1 MKRVGM
7 KDKWRLN
14 SIELSADEIIELND
28 GLEFYLH
35 NIMRQ
40 RDELWDKDDRTD
52 DEENLYQLF
61 KAQADMI
68 RIMYGK
74 IVDAEE
80 ELE

>member
-1 MKRVGM
+1 MKRAGM

>member
-35 NIMRQ
+35 NIMRH